1 MITKL
6 ERDNLLHQNP
16 NKKCKVVIYDDDF
29 QKKELCI
36 NCIFEIR
43 MNIKRQILV
52 KEKKKKKTILLITQ
66 NVQCSSFPSLAYEIV
81 MIYNTLFIFNVKFFI

>member
-52 KEKKKKKTILLITQ
+52 KEKKKKKDNSANYSKCTMFQL
-66 NVQCSSFPSLAYEIV
+66 S
-81 MIYNTLFIFNVKFFI
+81 